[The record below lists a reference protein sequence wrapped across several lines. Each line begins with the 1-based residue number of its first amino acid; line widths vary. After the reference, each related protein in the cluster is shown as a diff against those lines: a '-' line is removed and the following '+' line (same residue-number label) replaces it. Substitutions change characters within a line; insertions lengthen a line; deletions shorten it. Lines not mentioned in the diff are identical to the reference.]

1 MPAPKLKLTKAEIRI
16 LVEFALP
23 LTIDFFFPG
32 GGTIV
37 SASFAAYNLILLKMG
52 NRE

>member
-1 MPAPKLKLTKAEIRI
+1 MNAPKLKLRKAEIRI
-16 LVEFALP
+16 LVELVLP
-23 LTIDFFFPG
+23 LTVDFFFPG
-32 GGTIV
+32 VGTIV